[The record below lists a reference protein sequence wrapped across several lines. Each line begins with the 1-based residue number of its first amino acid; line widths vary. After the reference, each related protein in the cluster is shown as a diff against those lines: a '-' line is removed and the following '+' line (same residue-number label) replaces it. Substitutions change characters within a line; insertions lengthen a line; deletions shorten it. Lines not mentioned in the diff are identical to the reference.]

1 MVKFHFSFRKSFLFA
16 LLGYFFVSCTQKS
29 STISNQSVLRMRLEA
44 EPPTIDWTT
53 ATDALS
59 RDVIVTL
66 HEGLVRMDKEG
77 KIVPNFA
84 ESWKIS
90 SNGKI
95 FTFKLRQNL
104 KWSDGTPLV
113 SQQFVDAIER
123 TLTPSV
129 ASEYAYFLFDVEN
142 AESFFNSKEKNFSKV
157 GVKAPDVNT
166 VVYTLRSPAPYWI
179 NVPAF
184 SVTYPIRK
192 DLISKNGDRWTEAG
206 KLVTAGPYQLREWI
220 RESKLSLI
228 KNPHYWDQEAQKKNF
243 DEIEF
248 RVIRENAVAVTL
260 FERKEVDIVRKLS
273 PLQVPMLS
281 KKEPGFTKSAY
292 LRSMAFGF
300 GMKNPL
306 TKDKRVRM
314 ALAMSVDRAQIKKFM
329 SDLVEPTQSWIPAG
343 LLGADSQRGMSYN
356 PEKAKKLWA
365 EIKNPPT
372 QGLEYWYPNDEMH
385 KMVAEFLQ
393 SEWKKNLG
401 IDVALVAQ
409 EWKVFL
415 KSAATQ
421 DLPIFRQ
428 GWGADYADS
437 NNFLDMFTCGS
448 GNNYPKYCN
457 SAYEKL
463 LKDALNT
470 QNPQSRS
477 ALYSKAEKML
487 IEDDVAIAPIFQE
500 NNLFLVNPRLKGF
513 AANKMGEFRLADVKF
528 QEQNGR

>member
-1 MVKFHFSFRKSFLFA
+1 MIKFKSFNSKTFA
-16 LLGYFFVSCTQKS
+16 LALLFLCSISCTQKS
-29 STISNQSVLRMRLEA
+29 SSKSSQNILRMRLEA
-44 EPPTIDWTT
+44 EPPSIDWTT
-53 ATDALS
+53 ATDGLS

-84 ESWKIS
+84 ESWKVS
-90 SNGKI
+90 SNGKV
-95 FTFKLRQNL
+95 FTFKLRPNL
-104 KWSDGTPLV
+104 KWSDGTALV
-113 SQQFVDAIER
+113 AQHFVDAVER
-123 TLTPSV
+123 TLTPKV

-142 AESFFNSKEKNFSKV
+142 AENFFNAKEKSFAKV
-157 GVKAPDVNT
+157 GVKAPDSNT

-184 SVTYPIRK
+184 SVTYPVRK
-192 DLISKNGDRWTEAG
+192 DLIAQLGDRWTDAG
-206 KLVTAGPYQLREWI
+206 KLITAGPYQLREWI
-220 RESKLSLI
+220 RESKLTLV
-228 KNPHYWDQEAQKKNF
+228 KNPYYWDQEAQKKMFN
-243 DEIEF
+243 EIEF
-248 RVIRENAVAVTL
+248 RVIKENAVALTL

-281 KKEPGFTKSAY
+281 KKEPGFTKAAY
-292 LRSMAFGF
+292 WRSMAVGF
-300 GMKNPL
+300 GMTNPL

-314 ALAMSVDRAQIKKFM
+314 ALSMSVDRAQIKKIL
-329 SDLVEPTQSWIPAG
+329 SDLVEPTQSWIPEG
-343 LLGADSQRGMSYN
+343 LLGANSKRGINYD

-365 EIKNPPT
+365 EIPNPPLK
-372 QGLEYWYPNDEMH
+372 GLEYWYPNDEMH

-401 IDVALVAQ
+401 VDVTLVAQ

-421 DLPIFRQ
+421 DLPIFRY

-437 NNFLDMFTCGS
+437 NNFLDMFTCSS

-457 SAYEKL
+457 TAYEKL

-470 QNPQSRS
+470 QKPESRS
-477 ALYSKAEKML
+477 QIYSQAEKML
-487 IEDDVAIAPIFQE
+487 LEEDVAIAPIFQE
-500 NNLFLVNPRLKGF
+500 NNLFLVNTRLKGF
-513 AANKMGEFRLADVKF
+513 AANKMGEFRLADVRF
-528 QEQNGR
+528 QEQN

>member
-1 MVKFHFSFRKSFLFA
+1 MIKFKSSISLSFFILFCFA
-16 LLGYFFVSCTQKS
+16 LVSCTQKS
-29 STISNQSVLRMRLEA
+29 STASKQSVLRMRLEA

-84 ESWKIS
+84 ESWKVS
-90 SNGKI
+90 PNGKT
-95 FTFKLRQNL
+95 FTFKLRANL
-104 KWSDGTPLV
+104 KWSDGSPLLA
-113 SQQFVDAIER
+113 QHFVDAVER

-129 ASEYAYFLFDVEN
+129 ASEYAYFLFDLEN
-142 AESFFNSKEKNFSKV
+142 AENFFNSKEKSFLKV
-157 GVKAPDVNT
+157 GVKAPDSNT

-192 DLISKNGDRWTEAG
+192 DLIAQNGDRWTEAG
-206 KLVTAGPYQLREWI
+206 KLVTAGPYLLREWV
-220 RESKLSLI
+220 RESKLSLV
-228 KNPHYWDQEAQKKNF
+228 KNPYYWDQEAQKKNF

-248 RVIRENAVAVTL
+248 RVIKENAVAVTL

-314 ALAMSVDRAQIKKFM
+314 ALAMSVDRVQIKKFM
-329 SDLVEPTQSWIPAG
+329 SDLVEPTQSWIPEG
-343 LLGADSQRGMSYN
+343 LLGADSQRGMPFN

-365 EIKNPPT
+365 EIKNPPNK
-372 QGLEYWYPNDEMH
+372 GLEYWYPNDEMH

-437 NNFLDMFTCGS
+437 NNFLDMFTCSS

-457 SAYEKL
+457 AAYEKF

-470 QNPQSRS
+470 QSPQSRS

-487 IEDDVAIAPIFQE
+487 IEEDVAIAPIFQE